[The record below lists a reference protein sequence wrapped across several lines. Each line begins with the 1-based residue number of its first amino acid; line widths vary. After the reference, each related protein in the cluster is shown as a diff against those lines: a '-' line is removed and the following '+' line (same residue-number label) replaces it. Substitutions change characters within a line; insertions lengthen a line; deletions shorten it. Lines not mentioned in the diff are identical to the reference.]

1 MTPKAMPVT
10 KDETDAPPPVPARHV
25 SMREPLYSDVLEL
38 YYREARLL
46 DGDRLTEWLDLLA
59 EDLTYRMPVRV
70 TRRRADGPGLSEGTG
85 HFYDNRASMGVRVRR
100 LVDTETAY
108 AEDPPSR
115 VRRFVTNLDVE
126 ERDDGLCRARSYLL
140 MLRSRFDSP
149 DHELL
154 SAERDDLLRRKGDS
168 FVLVSRRIL
177 VDQSTLGSS
186 NLAVFL

>member
-1 MTPKAMPVT
+1 VALSI
-10 KDETDAPPPVPARHV
+10 PARHV
-25 SMREPLYSDVLEL
+25 SMRESLYADVLEL
-38 YYREARLL
+38 YHHEARLL

-70 TRRRADGPGLSEGTG
+70 TKRRADGPGLSETG
-85 HFYDNRASMGVRVRR
+85 HFYDNRASMVVRVRR
-100 LVDTETAY
+100 LVETETAY

-126 ERDDGLCRARSYLL
+126 ERADGLCRARSYLL

-154 SAERDDLLRRKGDS
+154 SAERDDVLRRRGDS
-168 FVLVSRRIL
+168 FELVSRRIL
-177 VDQSTLGSS
+177 VDQTTLGIS